1 MFDPVH
7 LRTFLAVASTLSF
20 TQAAQQLGISQ
31 PSVSQHIRRLEQ
43 AAGRQLLLRDTRAV
57 TLTDNGEAMAGFARS
72 ILAAHDEATSYFT
85 GSAMRGRLRF
95 GAADD
100 LALAQLPAVLRAFR
114 QLHPRI
120 NLELTVTQTRTLM
133 RRLEANQ
140 LDLVFTKEF
149 PGETIGRVVRRD
161 RLVWIGL
168 PGTQV
173 QADEPIPLITY
184 SAPSVSRVT
193 ALRVLAESGRAW
205 RISCKTLEVNGVLA
219 AVRAGIG
226 VAVFPSSLVPADLQA
241 LPVSAGL
248 PELGDIDFTLV
259 ANPRSP
265 VEPVE
270 ALTSAILGQPFA
282 ARPAV
287 PPTSAQPTSPP
298 PK

>member
-31 PSVSQHIRRLEQ
+31 PSVSQHVRRLEE
-43 AAGRQLLLRDTRAV
+43 AAGRQLLLRDTRA
-57 TLTDNGEAMAGFARS
+57 TALTDNGEAMAGFARS
-72 ILAAHDEATSYFT
+72 ILAAHDEAASYFT
-85 GSAMRGRLRF
+85 GTAMRGRLRF

-100 LALAQLPAVLRAFR
+100 LALVQLPAVLRAFR

-140 LDLVFTKEF
+140 LDLVFIKEF
-149 PGETIGRVVRRD
+149 PGETLGRVVRRD

-173 QADEPIPLITY
+173 RPDEPIPLITY
-184 SAPSVSRVT
+184 TAPSVSRVT
-193 ALRVLAESGRAW
+193 ALRVLAESGRSW
-205 RISCKTLEVNGVLA
+205 KITCKTLEVNGVLA
-219 AVRAGIG
+219 AARAGIG
-226 VAVFPSSLVPADLQA
+226 VAVFPSSLVPRDLQA
-241 LPVSAGL
+241 LPASVGL
-248 PELGDIDFTLV
+248 PELGDIDFTLLS
-259 ANPRSP
+259 NPRAP

-282 ARPAV
+282 TR
-287 PPTSAQPTSPP
+287 SAPP
-298 PK
+298 PAPSGPAGP

>member
-31 PSVSQHIRRLEQ
+31 PSVSQHVRRLEE
-43 AAGRQLLLRDTRAV
+43 AAGRQLLLRDTRA
-57 TLTDNGEAMAGFARS
+57 TALTDNGEAMAGFARS
-72 ILAAHDEATSYFT
+72 ILAAHDEAASYFT
-85 GSAMRGRLRF
+85 GTAMRGRLRF

-100 LALAQLPAVLRAFR
+100 LALAQLPVVLRAFR

-140 LDLVFTKEF
+140 LDLVFIKEF
-149 PGETIGRVVRRD
+149 PDETVGRVVRRD

-173 QADEPIPLITY
+173 RPDEPIPLITY
-184 SAPSVSRVT
+184 TAPSVSRVT
-193 ALRVLAESGRAW
+193 ALRVLAESGRSW
-205 RISCKTLEVNGVLA
+205 KITCKTLEVNGVLA
-219 AVRAGIG
+219 AARAGIG

-241 LPVSAGL
+241 LPASVGL
-248 PELGDIDFTLV
+248 PELGDIDFTLLS
-259 ANPRSP
+259 NPRSP

-282 ARPAV
+282 ARAA
-287 PPTSAQPTSPP
+287 SAQPPAPAAPP
-298 PK
+298 GP